1 MKVTTAGG
9 QFYYMAD
16 INRVVYADDVRHIP
30 VTKRYYDK
38 GHIYRKTQR

>member
-16 INRVVYADDVRHIP
+16 INRVVYADDVRHKHSS
-30 VTKRYYDK
+30 KR
-38 GHIYRKTQR
+38 